1 MDLNPNATSVK
12 ALEKLNV
19 TIVTIM
25 AVESARLAMALGKRV
40 MLVNNEF

>member
-1 MDLNPNATSVK
+1 MDLNPNATRVK

-25 AVESARLAMALGKRV
+25 AVESAKLAKVLGKRV
-40 MLVNNEF
+40 ILVNNEF